1 MNFNFADKINPYLSK
16 LDFEKALTIA
26 ETELRRLPITDF
38 HDVLNKSLIDQTDD
52 LVSWIDNFYNMASAE
67 NKVKAMY
74 FEMNE
79 FDINTSLWFIDGF
92 AFSTDGG
99 LDVDDMDWLSDYD
112 TDSQTETGTVFIIK
126 GYEKLQQAFNSIEGK
141 KQNGAWSNEMQDAR
155 DWCEQIVIIRFMELM
170 ASAHKKAK
178 EQNLKWGKIP
188 LYCTEHSYDFVIKS
202 GKKK

>member
-1 MNFNFADKINPYLSK
+1 MNFDFADKINPYLTK

-26 ETELRRLPITDF
+26 ETELRTLPITDF
-38 HDVLNKSLIDQTDD
+38 HDVLNKSLIEQTDD
-52 LVSWIDNFYNMASAE
+52 LVSWIDNFYNIASAE
-67 NKVKAMY
+67 NKVKALY

-99 LDVDDMDWLSDYD
+99 LDVDDMDWLCDYD
-112 TDSQTETGTVFIIK
+112 TGSQTETGTVFTIM
-126 GYEKLQQAFNSIEGK
+126 GYEKLQQAFNSIEEK

-155 DWCEQIVIIRFMELM
+155 DWCEQTVIIRFMELM
-170 ASAHKKAK
+170 VAAHKKAK
-178 EQNLKWGKIP
+178 ERNLKWGKIP